1 MRLLLLTNYFP
12 PEIGTGPHLIHELG
26 ESLAKSGHDITVV
39 TGFPRYNVPEMPE
52 KYRGRLHYREK
63 MDGMEVLRI
72 NALNFYGQSVL
83 SRGLVQ
89 LLAPPMLG
97 LQAMLASK
105 PDLVYAVSPPLLLGV
120 IARFVAARFRVP
132 LVVNVQDVFPQTM
145 IDLGVLKNRALIK
158 IFEMLERF
166 VYRSATALTV
176 MSEGNR
182 EFVVNRGAA
191 PQKVHIVFNWTD
203 TDAIQPV
210 ERMNDFRREHGLDDQ
225 FVVLFAG
232 TMGISQGLEVVV
244 QAARQL
250 ADEPNLLFLLI
261 GDGIARAGIERE
273 AAGLKNVRFLPMQP
287 KEKYPQVLAAAD
299 ACLVTLKPEVL
310 THSVPSKIST
320 IMAAGRPILASL
332 PLHSDAPRIIAAAQA
347 GIVTPA
353 ADYMQLAE
361 AVRELKRNSALAAQ
375 LGANGRR
382 FAEKY
387 FARQNIVK
395 QYIGIFQELIDRHKP
410 GRGSKNTFSEKGK
423 EMHP

>member
-1 MRLLLLTNYFP
+1 
-12 PEIGTGPHLIHELG
+12 
-26 ESLAKSGHDITVV
+26 
-39 TGFPRYNVPEMPE
+39 
-52 KYRGRLHYREK
+52 
-63 MDGMEVLRI
+63 
-72 NALNFYGQSVL
+72 
-83 SRGLVQ
+83 
-89 LLAPPMLG
+89 
-97 LQAMLASK
+97 
-105 PDLVYAVSPPLLLGV
+105 
-120 IARFVAARFRVP
+120 
-132 LVVNVQDVFPQTM
+132 
-145 IDLGVLKNRALIK
+145 
-158 IFEMLERF
+158 
-166 VYRSATALTV
+166 
-176 MSEGNR
+176 
-182 EFVVNRGAA
+182 
-191 PQKVHIVFNWTD
+191 
-203 TDAIQPV
+203 
-210 ERMNDFRREHGLDDQ
+210 
-225 FVVLFAG
+225 
-232 TMGISQGLEVVV
+232 VVV